1 MAMNTNN
8 SYELEYMAR
17 EHTDSLYAW
26 AQQQHR
32 LRGVASTGKLN
43 RLPVILC
50 SFILIGAA
58 LIYFVS

>member
-1 MAMNTNN
+1 MTSHNL
-8 SYELEYMAR
+8 YELEFMAR
-17 EHTDSLYAW
+17 EQADSLYAW

-32 LRGVASTGKLN
+32 LRSTASTGTLN